1 MTESKS
7 QTWKIG
13 VLLNR
18 CFNGIPEPYTTSFK
32 QNTTIWFIFTSQNT
46 LWANK
51 KWTTIKVDP
60 FCIKDWIRTE
70 KLFAQIFRMIRKEKR
85 FHPPCL
91 SKVRK
96 SYSMRF
102 VSLLDFQIKLSFC
115 QTFHISIQV
124 LWSIWKHFCHH
135 TEYFTNQNESFFWQ
149 KGVLS
154 KADCSSFVFCI
165 LKKIKKKLYS

>member
-1 MTESKS
+1 M
-7 QTWKIG
+7 IHFY
-13 VLLNR
+13 V
-18 CFNGIPEPYTTSFK
+18 
-32 QNTTIWFIFTSQNT
+32 TILFGQI
-46 LWANK
+46 K

-96 SYSMRF
+96 SYSMKF

-149 KGVLS
+149 KDVLS

-165 LKKIKKKLYS
+165 LKKIKKKI